1 MNKPI
6 ITEENRNAD
15 GTFKEGNPGGPGRPK
30 GESLKEY
37 WRRKFYSMTE
47 EEKEEFSK
55 KVGFE
60 MIWKM
65 GEGMPRQDT
74 DITTAGKPI
83 IMISPEVAA
92 KNQIHED
99 V

>member
-1 MNKPI
+1 M
-6 ITEENRNAD
+6 ENGIKRNEN
-15 GTFKEGNPGGPGRPK
+15 GTFAEGTAPGPGRPK

-60 MIWKM
+60 TIWRM
-65 GEGMPRQDT
+65 AEGNPKQDN
-74 DITTAGKPI
+74 DITSGGKPI
-83 IMISPEVAA
+83 VVLSPEIVE
-92 KNQIHED
+92 KNNINGIETAI
-99 V
+99 